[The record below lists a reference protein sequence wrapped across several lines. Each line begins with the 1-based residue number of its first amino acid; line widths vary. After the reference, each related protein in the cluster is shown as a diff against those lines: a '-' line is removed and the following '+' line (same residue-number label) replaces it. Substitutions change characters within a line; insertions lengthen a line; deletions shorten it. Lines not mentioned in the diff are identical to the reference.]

1 MVLTVPSPRCDLHLI
16 VIPREHIKHIH
27 SSGITHVLLESMKK
41 ACLKVTGTNEVKM
54 MFHNPPFYSVP
65 HLHMHCMICNE
76 EDDNTLLWNYWV
88 NIFNEAA
95 GITIEDAIGKILDN

>member
-1 MVLTVPSPRCDLHLI
+1 
-16 VIPREHIKHIH
+16 
-27 SSGITHVLLESMKK
+27 
-41 ACLKVTGTNEVKM
+41 
-54 MFHNPPFYSVP
+54 
-65 HLHMHCMICNE
+65 MICNE